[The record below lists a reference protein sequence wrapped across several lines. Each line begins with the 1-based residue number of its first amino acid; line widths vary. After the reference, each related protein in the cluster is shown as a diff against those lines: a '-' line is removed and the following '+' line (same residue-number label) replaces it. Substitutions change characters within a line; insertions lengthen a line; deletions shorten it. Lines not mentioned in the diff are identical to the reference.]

1 MALTTGISSS
11 PSFIPQANAADDEA
25 AAVWMDEAEATMRRE
40 YLPRLVQFGLPE
52 DAACFEGE
60 LSSSTKIILAFFLAF
75 HGLLSRLLTRIF
87 PVAAYDTDCAK
98 VGELVCEV
106 AAATNAACVAMARH
120 GKGQLRELVT
130 VSLF

>member
-25 AAVWMDEAEATMRRE
+25 AAVWMDEAEATMRHE

-60 LSSSTKIILAFFLAF
+60 LAGLLCFFLGSNCENQNGALF
-75 HGLLSRLLTRIF
+75 LS
-87 PVAAYDTDCAK
+87 V
-98 VGELVCEV
+98 
-106 AAATNAACVAMARH
+106 H
-120 GKGQLRELVT
+120 
-130 VSLF
+130 

>member
-1 MALTTGISSS
+1 MALTAGISSS

-60 LSSSTKIILAFFLAF
+60 LADYFFFFVFSTLRLKNKKIFA
-75 HGLLSRLLTRIF
+75 S
-87 PVAAYDTDCAK
+87 K
-98 VGELVCEV
+98 V
-106 AAATNAACVAMARH
+106 
-120 GKGQLRELVT
+120 KG
-130 VSLF
+130 FA

>member
-1 MALTTGISSS
+1 VKLSQSPLSDSLLRNQNTQWTVALTAGISSS

-60 LSSSTKIILAFFLAF
+60 LAGLLFFFGFLAI
-75 HGLLSRLLTRIF
+75 HGSYL
-87 PVAAYDTDCAK
+87 
-98 VGELVCEV
+98 G
-106 AAATNAACVAMARH
+106 
-120 GKGQLRELVT
+120 
-130 VSLF
+130 

>member
-1 MALTTGISSS
+1 MALTAGVSSS

-60 LSSSTKIILAFFLAF
+60 LAGLLFFFWLF
-75 HGLLSRLLTRIF
+75 GYSRLLSRLTVYSCLPSRR
-87 PVAAYDTDCAK
+87 VRYRLRQGGRARLRGGRRDERR
-98 VGELVCEV
+98 VR
-106 AAATNAACVAMARH
+106 RH
-120 GKGQLRELVT
+120 GAPR
-130 VSLF
+130 